1 MKADYGI
8 DAPPVIRNL
17 ALAALAS
24 LVLATGL
31 LDFNITESARFSF
44 RPMGICMAVS
54 FALSAGAMIWSSKV
68 GKIRSRVRFMNMLTW
83 HGDEQV
89 LDVGCGRGLFLIEAA
104 RRLTTGK
111 AIGVDIWQKA
121 DLSGNHPD
129 RTRENAQAEGV
140 ADRVEVQD
148 GDARALPFPDATFDK
163 VVSSVALHN
172 IYDANERNKAI
183 AEIARVLKPGGQV
196 LIVDIR
202 HTPQYQRVL
211 AEYGVGDLRRT
222 WASPFAL
229 PIMML
234 TFGSLRGQVLIGR
247 KAAQ

>member
-17 ALAALAS
+17 ALAALGS
-24 LVLATGL
+24 LVLASGL
-31 LDFNITESARFSF
+31 LDFNVNESSRVSF
-44 RPMGICMAVS
+44 QPMGICMAVS

-68 GKIRSRVRFMNMLTW
+68 GKIRSRVRFLNLLTW
-83 HGDEQV
+83 RGDEQI

-104 RRLTTGK
+104 RRLNTGK

-129 RTRENAQAEGV
+129 RTRENARAEGV

-163 VVSSVALHN
+163 VISSVALHN
-172 IYDANERNKAI
+172 IYDAAERNKAI

-202 HTPQYQRVL
+202 HTPEYERVL
-211 AEYGVGDLRRT
+211 REHGVSELRRT
-222 WASPFAL
+222 WASAL
-229 PIMML
+229 AIPVMVL
-234 TFGSLRGQVLIGR
+234 TFGALRSQVVIGR
-247 KAAQ
+247 KPS